1 MSKHTPFLNGYIISE
16 CDDKESITKY
26 VNGTLKKISEEKKSI
41 ENLINSSSDT
51 LRNPSS
57 LSTTLTT
64 HPNVSI
70 SKVNELNIVKV
81 DDILNAILSINKS
94 LSDINDR
101 LRKLECK

>member
-1 MSKHTPFLNGYIISE
+1 MSKHTPFLNGYIISG
-16 CDDKESITKY
+16 CNDKESIIKY

-41 ENLINSSSDT
+41 ENLINSSSDI